1 MNKKQP
7 ARLNRCNAHEV
18 LEKQLTISVKE
29 IIFTLIFCIIFV
41 GVIILMTPQTYG
53 FL

>member
-1 MNKKQP
+1 MNKKP
-7 ARLNRCNAHEV
+7 VRLQKCNAQEV

-29 IIFTLIFCIIFV
+29 IIFALIFCIIFV
-41 GVIILMTPQTYG
+41 GVIMLMTPQTYG

>member
-7 ARLNRCNAHEV
+7 ARLQKCNAHEV

-29 IIFTLIFCIIFV
+29 IIFALIFCIIFV
-41 GVIILMTPQTYG
+41 GVMMLMTPQTYG

>member
-1 MNKKQP
+1 MNEKRP
-7 ARLNRCNAHEV
+7 ARLQKCNAHEV

-29 IIFTLIFCIIFV
+29 IIFAFLFCLIFVSIIM
-41 GVIILMTPQTYG
+41 LMTPQTYG

>member
-7 ARLNRCNAHEV
+7 ARLNKCNAHEV

-29 IIFTLIFCIIFV
+29 VVFALIFCIIFV
-41 GVIILMTPQTYG
+41 SIIMLMTPQSYG

>member
-1 MNKKQP
+1 MKQKP
-7 ARLNRCNAHEV
+7 ARLGKCNAHEV

-29 IIFTLIFCIIFV
+29 IILAFIFCVFFV
-41 GVIILMTPQTYG
+41 GIIMLMTPQTYG